1 MSEQQY
7 IGNIYI
13 KLEDFLNIQD
23 GFSMGE
29 KFAQI
34 EKTASKMFPQN
45 KKFTKNRFI
54 NLTDKE
60 IYEALVET
68 IKADYYDDEK

>member
-1 MSEQQY
+1 
-7 IGNIYI
+7 
-13 KLEDFLNIQD
+13 
-23 GFSMGE
+23 MGE

-68 IKADYYDDEK
+68 IKADYYKDEN